1 MIEGKYNNPSVR
13 AGGADTSPYTGEAD
27 KGDMIMQL
35 FRDLGIDLGTSN
47 VLIYAD
53 GEGIVL
59 REPAVVAVNK
69 NDGQVLCVGT
79 MARNMMGRTPGNVEA
94 VRPMKGGAVTDYD
107 MTERL
112 LDGLIRKVIGAYAL
126 VKPRVI
132 ITVPTGITEVEE
144 RAMIQAALEAGAR
157 RAYLIERPLAAAIG
171 AQLDVTQVSGKM
183 VIDFGGGI
191 TDCAV
196 VTSGGVASSKTI
208 RIGGDTFDEAIVA
221 YVRKRHEIL
230 ISTATAE
237 EIKIG
242 IGGVME
248 RPVELSMPCKGRDMK
263 TGLPREVTLTS
274 TELYDIFRRP
284 ARQIVDEILDVLEQT
299 APDLVADLAT
309 GGITL
314 TGGGCQMWGMA
325 ELIRQRTELPCNI
338 ADDPDSC
345 AANGCGRALRW
356 LSSMK
361 EGPLNLSRRKI
372 MREI

>member
-1 MIEGKYNNPSVR
+1 
-13 AGGADTSPYTGEAD
+13 
-27 KGDMIMQL
+27 MQL
-35 FRDLGIDLGTSN
+35 FRDLGIDLGTAN
-47 VLIYAD
+47 VMIFAD

-79 MARNMMGRTPGNVEA
+79 QARNMMGRTPGNVEA
-94 VRPMKGGAVTDYD
+94 VRPMQGGAVTDYD

-112 LDGLIRKVIGAYAL
+112 LAGLIRKVVGYTL
-126 VKPRVI
+126 VKPRAVI
-132 ITVPTGITEVEE
+132 SVPTGITEVEE
-144 RAMIQAALEAGAR
+144 RAVIQAALEAGAR
-157 RAYLIERPLAAAIG
+157 RAYLIERPLAAALG
-171 AQLDVTQVSGKM
+171 AQLDVTAVSGKM

-196 VTSGGVASSKTI
+196 VASGGVASSRTI
-208 RIGGDTFDEAIVA
+208 RVGGDTFDEAIVA
-221 YVRKRHEIL
+221 YVRKHYEIL
-230 ISTATAE
+230 ISSATAE

-248 RPVELSMPCKGRDMK
+248 RPVELSMPCKGRDLK

-274 TELYDIFRRP
+274 TELYGIFRRG
-284 ARQIVDEILDVLEQT
+284 ANQIVEEILAVLEQT

-309 GGITL
+309 SGIVL
-314 TGGGCQMWGMA
+314 TGGGCQLWGMA
-325 ELIRQRTELPCNI
+325 ELIHQRTELPCRI

-345 AANGCGRALRW
+345 AVLGCGRALRW
-356 LSSMK
+356 LDSMK

-372 MREI
+372 MQEI